1 MANFHNAPRP
11 VDDPEHP
18 RRENEPRD
26 EIEMFIRDAYAAGC
40 AAARNPG
47 GALVAFEYAN
57 IHAPK
62 LRALLTPSP
71 DHANAGKSVEGDGWQ
86 TIESAPKDGTEF
98 QAWIAKYGWEPRCR
112 INSDTEAFEIYGR
125 VDYDQD
131 GWEVYPHMTPT
142 HWRSPP
148 TPPAGE
154 VA

>member
-1 MANFHNAPRP
+1 MANFINAPRP

-71 DHANAGKSVEGDGWQ
+71 DHADAGKVEGDGLPQ
-86 TIESAPKDGTEF
+86 DVINLVVAARDAFDAISGCGIGSEIEADLGKALEAFASRVPYENEPDVPSSAPASEGDRHG
-98 QAWIAKYGWEPRCR
+98 
-112 INSDTEAFEIYGR
+112 
-125 VDYDQD
+125 
-131 GWEVYPHMTPT
+131 
-142 HWRSPP
+142 
-148 TPPAGE
+148 
-154 VA
+154 

>member
-71 DHANAGKSVEGDGWQ
+71 DHADAGKDEGDGWLP
-86 TIESAPKDGTEF
+86 IDSAPKDGTAILAY
-98 QAWIAKYGWEPRCR
+98 QAGRYFKCWMECDQYEGGYFWQDEEDSEP
-112 INSDTEAFEIYGR
+112 S
-125 VDYDQD
+125 
-131 GWEVYPHMTPT
+131 PT
-142 HWRSPP
+142 HWRPLPSAPSGGDRH
-148 TPPAGE
+148 GE
-154 VA
+154 

>member
-86 TIESAPKDGTEF
+86 RLEQAARNLIANRFDTYKARNGRKCSIEGDDGEKC
-98 QAWIAKYGWEPRCR
+98 WIVSFDDMAEL
-112 INSDTEAFEIYGR
+112 EAAL
-125 VDYDQD
+125 
-131 GWEVYPHMTPT
+131 
-142 HWRSPP
+142 P
-148 TPPAGE
+148 TPPSSE